1 MTTQKNKQQ
10 TTPEQ
15 TGTEKK
21 ETPKPSKLKRER
33 KYKNTPTQSA
43 EERAKEKEA
52 QRQIKKANFYKQRS
66 EVGNQIKEDLKQT
79 LIIQQQQNDKFKN
92 TTYTPERK
100 KQAFEAI
107 IHEMERGESLTNALN
122 KCRVNARYFYEWIE
136 SDINL
141 HKRYAHAHTKRAD
154 ALFDRLIDVAIN
166 MPDVNRARL
175 VVDTTKYVCARIS
188 PEKYS
193 EKQTI
198 NIIGNLNQN
207 ITTLSPE
214 DRDEKIK
221 QLYLKAQN
229 YIDVT
234 PE

>member
-1 MTTQKNKQQ
+1 MATQRNKQQ

-15 TGTEKK
+15 TGTNKAKPAKSPKDKTTTQTPEQKK
-21 ETPKPSKLKRER
+21 
-33 KYKNTPTQSA
+33 A
-43 EERAKEKEA
+43 AKEVE
-52 QRQIKKANFYKQRS
+52 REIKKAKFYKQRS
-66 EVGNQIKEDLKQT
+66 EIGNEIKEDLKQT
-79 LIIQQQQNDKFKN
+79 LIIQQTKNDKFKN

-107 IHEMERGESLTNALN
+107 IYEMERGESLTNALN

-136 SDINL
+136 SDITM

-154 ALFDRLIDVAIN
+154 ALFDRLIDVAVN

-198 NIIGNLNQN
+198 NIIGNLNQTIN
-207 ITTLSPE
+207 QETPE
-214 DRDEKIK
+214 DREKRILK
-221 QLYLKAQN
+221 LFEKAQGI
-229 YIDVT
+229 IDIT
-234 PE
+234 PQ